1 MAGYSYYTPMYQ
13 PNYYATNPYQAQY
26 QQPAMPQPQPAQ
38 NVQPTQQTQN
48 PSSIL
53 WVRNNQEAAMYPVA
67 PNNAVAL
74 WDSGAPVIY
83 LKQADAAGK
92 PSMKTYDLVE
102 REEKTVESPQAQEGN
117 NTAYATKSELA
128 ALAGVVRDVDVVIAS
143 LREEVETL
151 KAKAP
156 AKRAVKKEENA
167 DG

>member
-1 MAGYSYYTPMYQ
+1 MAYSYYTPMYQ
-13 PNYYATNPYQAQY
+13 PNYYTNNPYQVQY
-26 QQPAMPQPQPAQ
+26 QTPTMPQQQQ
-38 NVQPTQQTQN
+38 NVQPPAIQQAQN

-102 REEKTVESPQAQEGN
+102 RIEKPVESTSAQEGN
-117 NTAYATKSELA
+117 NTTYATKSELA
-128 ALAGVVRDVDVVIAS
+128 ALAGVVRDVDGVIAS
-143 LREEVETL
+143 LREEIDTL
-151 KAKAP
+151 KAKVPVKRA
-156 AKRAVKKEENA
+156 AKREEEE

>member
-1 MAGYSYYTPMYQ
+1 MAGYNYYTPMYQ
-13 PNYYATNPYQAQY
+13 PNYYTNNPYQVQY
-26 QQPAMPQPQPAQ
+26 QAPTMPQPTQ
-38 NVQPTQQTQN
+38 NVQPVAQQTQN

-102 REEKTVESPQAQEGN
+102 RAEKPVESISAQEGN
-117 NTAYATKSELA
+117 NTPYATKSELA
-128 ALAGVVRDVDVVIAS
+128 ALAGAVRDVDDVITS
-143 LREEVETL
+143 LREELDTL
-151 KAKAP
+151 KAKVP
-156 AKRAVKKEENA
+156 VKRAVKKEED

>member
-1 MAGYSYYTPMYQ
+1 MAYSYYTPMYQ
-13 PNYYATNPYQAQY
+13 PNYYVTNPYQAQY
-26 QQPAMPQPQPAQ
+26 QAPAMPQPQPT
-38 NVQPTQQTQN
+38 QPTVQQTQN

-102 REEKTVESPQAQEGN
+102 RAEKPVESVSAQEGN

-128 ALAGVVRDVDVVIAS
+128 ALAGVVRDVDGVIAS
-143 LREEVETL
+143 LREEVDTL
-151 KAKAP
+151 KAKVP
-156 AKRAVKKEENA
+156 VKRVAKKEDDV